1 MTVFA
6 GMSRAQTSSIN
17 QNDEGGD
24 VRWLLVFLALPAT
37 WWRVSFKAP
46 SSLGRVKVLLPTPE
60 LNCPTCSYSLA
71 HGSPYYL
78 GLCLRDI
85 M

>member
-6 GMSRAQTSSIN
+6 GMPRAQTSSIN

-37 WWRVSFKAP
+37 WWRVSLKHRAVWGG
-46 SSLGRVKVLLPTPE
+46 LK
-60 LNCPTCSYSLA
+60 C
-71 HGSPYYL
+71 YYL
-78 GLCLRDI
+78 HQSLIVLHVATVWLMAAHIILDCV
-85 M
+85 